1 MQRVGWSVWKQAKK
15 SLDPA
20 RGCTFVA
27 NGISLQSWPRASS
40 NSTWVCRPF
49 SSSSDGQFCNLNSL
63 IFSSLSLSVSLF
75 WVPSLSFLS
84 WFLTGTVALQIV
96 VFISFRSW
104 VLAGTV
110 AVVTA
115 ERFSSCLSAYVFF
128 SSGDFAG
135 EPPKDDDGKPP
146 RPKKLRRRARYGT
159 YDKSFEDELDMVP
172 LEEGITHLYN
182 ARGIVDKWLGH
193 PTLDAIFPGPPSSP
207 RLTARCSFLALWHQ
221 FAKINCCQHS
231 FLC

>member
-1 MQRVGWSVWKQAKK
+1 M
-15 SLDPA
+15 
-20 RGCTFVA
+20 
-27 NGISLQSWPRASS
+27 
-40 NSTWVCRPF
+40 
-49 SSSSDGQFCNLNSL
+49 
-63 IFSSLSLSVSLF
+63 SLSGNCCSL
-75 WVPSLSFLS
+75 
-84 WFLTGTVALQIV
+84 
-96 VFISFRSW
+96 
-104 VLAGTV
+104 
-110 AVVTA
+110 TA
-115 ERFSSCLSAYVFF
+115 ERLSSFFSAYVFF

-207 RLTARCSFLALWHQ
+207 RLTARCSFLAL
-221 FAKINCCQHS
+221 
-231 FLC
+231 

>member
-1 MQRVGWSVWKQAKK
+1 
-15 SLDPA
+15 
-20 RGCTFVA
+20 
-27 NGISLQSWPRASS
+27 
-40 NSTWVCRPF
+40 
-49 SSSSDGQFCNLNSL
+49 
-63 IFSSLSLSVSLF
+63 
-75 WVPSLSFLS
+75 
-84 WFLTGTVALQIV
+84 

-115 ERFSSCLSAYVFF
+115 ERLSSCLSAYVFF

-135 EPPKDDDGKPP
+135 EPPKDDDVKPP

-207 RLTARCSFLALWHQ
+207 RLTARCSFLAL
-221 FAKINCCQHS
+221 
-231 FLC
+231 

>member
-1 MQRVGWSVWKQAKK
+1 
-15 SLDPA
+15 
-20 RGCTFVA
+20 
-27 NGISLQSWPRASS
+27 
-40 NSTWVCRPF
+40 
-49 SSSSDGQFCNLNSL
+49 
-63 IFSSLSLSVSLF
+63 
-75 WVPSLSFLS
+75 
-84 WFLTGTVALQIV
+84 
-96 VFISFRSW
+96 
-104 VLAGTV
+104 
-110 AVVTA
+110 
-115 ERFSSCLSAYVFF
+115 LSAYVFF

-207 RLTARCSFLALWHQ
+207 RLTARYSFLAL
-221 FAKINCCQHS
+221 
-231 FLC
+231 